1 MFDMLLNLGV
11 PVVIQKGLAKYVEVI
26 DSKLIFK
33 YGDIEEVFSEE
44 KHTIPTTSNLWVSSG
59 LMTGLITH
67 IVIAYLLRNV

>member
-1 MFDMLLNLGV
+1 MLLNLGV

-44 KHTIPTTSNLWVSSG
+44 KHTIPTTSNL
-59 LMTGLITH
+59 
-67 IVIAYLLRNV
+67 